1 MFKHLFAMSA
11 VAVLVPA
18 QAAISITSPV
28 SVYGQTFDTL
38 SSTGTANAW
47 ANDNTMPGWSLF
59 NAGGGD
65 ITSYRASDGGSN
77 TGAMYSFGSAGSGE
91 RALGSLGSNNA
102 SGWIALSVS
111 NDTGG
116 ALTAFT
122 LTYDGEQWRN
132 GNASA
137 QLMPVEYGYGS
148 TFAGVATWTAL
159 GAGFDVT
166 SPVIGGSAGA
176 VNGNTAGL
184 SSGLGGTVATNWAS
198 GSTLWVRWT
207 EVNDAGSDHALAIDN
222 VALTVTA
229 VPEPGTVALF
239 LAGLAAVG
247 FVSRRRA

>member
-1 MFKHLFAMSA
+1 MSKHFI
-11 VAVLVPA
+11 VLAALAAFVPA
-18 QAAISITSPV
+18 HAAISITSSA

-59 NAGGGD
+59 NALGGD

-102 SGWIALSVS
+102 SGWIALSAS

-116 ALTAFT
+116 TLTAFT
-122 LTYDGEQWRN
+122 LTYNGEQWRN

-137 QLMPVEYGYGS
+137 QLMPVEYGYGN
-148 TFAGVATWTAL
+148 TFAGVAAWTAL

-166 SPVIGGSAGA
+166 SPVTGGSAGA

-207 EVNDAGSDHALAIDN
+207 EVNDTGSDHGLAIDN
-222 VALTVTA
+222 VSFTVTA
-229 VPEPGTVALF
+229 VPEPGTLAML